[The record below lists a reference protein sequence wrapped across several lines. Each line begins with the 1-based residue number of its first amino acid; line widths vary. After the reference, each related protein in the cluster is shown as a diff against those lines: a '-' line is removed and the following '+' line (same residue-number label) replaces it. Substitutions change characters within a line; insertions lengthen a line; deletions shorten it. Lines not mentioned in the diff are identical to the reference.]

1 MSGFVF
7 YDGPSMLDGQPIIGI
22 AVTTKSQNG
31 KIGNLVQTYILRA
44 DAHPVDAIRT
54 GDDVSICGDCP
65 HRRNP
70 ATGARTCYVNVG
82 QSVAAVY
89 GAWARGSYPLIDPR
103 DAALQLAG
111 RIVRLG
117 SYGDPAAI
125 PVKHW
130 RDLLTH
136 AAGRTGY
143 THQWRNRPEFRDLIM
158 ASADSA
164 LDRDVARSIGW
175 RTFRVRTADEA
186 LAAREIVCPASPE
199 GNNRRT
205 CETCQ
210 ACDGAAGNAARAS
223 IAIIVHGASARRFI
237 PVAAV

>member
-7 YDGPSMLDGQPIIGI
+7 FDGPSQIDGAPIIGI
-22 AVTTKSQNG
+22 AVLHSENRKTG
-31 KIGNLVQTYILRA
+31 DLVQTYILRA

-65 HRRNP
+65 HRRDP
-70 ATGARTCYVNVG
+70 LSGTRTCYVNVG

-89 GAWARGSYPLIDPR
+89 GAWTRGSYPLIDPR
-103 DAALQLAG
+103 TAALQLAG

-117 SYGDPAAI
+117 TYGDPAAI
-125 PVKHW
+125 PVQHW

-143 THQWRNRPEFRDLIM
+143 THQWRNRPEFRDLLM

-164 LDRDVARSIGW
+164 SDRDIARAIGW
-175 RTFRVRTADEA
+175 RTFRVRTADET
-186 LAAREIVCPASPE
+186 LAPREIVCPASPE

-210 ACDGAAGNAARAS
+210 ACDGAGANAARAS
-223 IAIIVHGASARRFI
+223 IAIIVHGASAGRFQ
-237 PVAAV
+237 PVGV